1 MTIIIIN
8 NERQHQKALARMEE
22 LWGAKRNTPEGDE
35 LDLLMLVVDAYEREN
50 LEPLPPDPIDA
61 IEFRMEQLGLENSAA
76 LAELVELTRGRI
88 SELLNRKRAL
98 TLDHIRRF
106 SRIGVPAE
114 VLIADY
120 ELDKPSG
127 VSRAPR

>member
-1 MTIIIIN
+1 VTITRIK
-8 NERQHQKALARMEE
+8 NEKQHRKALARMEA
-22 LWGAKRNTPEGDE
+22 LWGAKRDTPEGDE

-61 IEFRMEQLGLENSAA
+61 IEYRMEQMGLENPAA

-120 ELDKPSG
+120 ELADSDG
-127 VSRAPR
+127 LRTRS